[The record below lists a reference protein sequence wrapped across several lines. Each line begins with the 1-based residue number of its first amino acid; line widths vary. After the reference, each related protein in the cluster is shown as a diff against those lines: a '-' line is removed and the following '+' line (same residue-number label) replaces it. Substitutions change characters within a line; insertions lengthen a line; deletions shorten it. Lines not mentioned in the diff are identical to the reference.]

1 MCAIWTGILS
11 CFQYTVSVPI
21 GLLADHPVLD
31 ATTATSAGWFLR
43 NRWHEVSYYA
53 LAPSNAPSGTRS
65 CTTSA
70 TCLQVTYHPDT
81 GKQRG
86 LVVFAGPRLL
96 AQTRP
101 AAAVTDLMEG
111 PNAAADVANPLTLPF
126 ALRSPTLLP
135 NRSFN
140 DHFAVI
146 DSN

>member
-1 MCAIWTGILS
+1 M
-11 CFQYTVSVPI
+11 
-21 GLLADHPVLD
+21 
-31 ATTATSAGWFLR
+31 
-43 NRWHEVSYYA
+43 
-53 LAPSNAPSGTRS
+53 APNIAPSGTRS
-65 CTTSA
+65 CTTST
-70 TCLQVTYHPDT
+70 TCLQVTYHPST

-101 AAAVTDLMEG
+101 AAAVSDLMEG
-111 PNAAADVANPLTLPF
+111 PNATADVANPLTLPF
-126 ALRSPTLLP
+126 ALRSPALTA